1 MLRWLGMG
9 VVALAAALGAGSKY
23 AKRELPLHPVGTGV
37 YVYLCVSMCIWWCV
51 GLVCWCVG

>member
-23 AKRELPLHPVGTGV
+23 AKRELPLHPVGACVDCLRVCVDLVGGV
-37 YVYLCVSMCIWWCV
+37 LDD
-51 GLVCWCVG
+51 